1 MAKNEF
7 KPFAIGEYANVL
19 TQEEYEALP
28 AVGAGFTAG
37 VAKSE
42 ELNKVWRQSSVMSSV
57 LGDFIAI
64 NTGDDVLD
72 DGDTNRVLQ
81 SLIKALSKPIIN
93 VSHPVGIVAW
103 FAQNKNPNELFP
115 GTTWIY
121 LGDNKTIRI
130 GKADGSDVG
139 TTGGSDTINIT
150 RANLPQSAL
159 NVSGS
164 TSEQGAQTLQTTPA
178 GRHAHPGKYVE
189 SNTSLD
195 GGGSDRRSWSINYG
209 YRDEGLIGEAPNHQH
224 EATVPA
230 HTHTVWAQ
238 TEALGQGQEISIVE
252 SHIKLMGWYRTA

>member
-19 TQEEYEALP
+19 SQDEYEALP

-64 NTGDDVLD
+64 NSGDDVLD
-72 DGDTNRVLQ
+72 DGDTNRILQ
-81 SLIKALSKPIIN
+81 SLIKALSKPIID
-93 VSHPVGIVAW
+93 VSHPVGTVALL
-103 FAQNKNPNELFP
+103 AQNRNPNELFP

-121 LGDNKTIRI
+121 LGENKTIRI
-130 GKADGSDVG
+130 GKSDGSDVG

-150 RANLPQSAL
+150 RANLPQSVL

-164 TSEQGAQTLQTTPA
+164 TSEQPAQTLKAKMA
-178 GRHAHPGKYVE
+178 GRHTHQGGMRGPGPQYSSTISGTDNDGE
-189 SNTSLD
+189 HTLNWTSENGD
-195 GGGSDRRSWSINYG
+195 
-209 YRDEGLIGEAPNHQH
+209 H
-224 EATVPA
+224 EHDVDMPA
-230 HTHTVWAQ
+230 HAHTVWGQ

-252 SHIKLMGWYRTA
+252 SHIKLMGWYRIA

>member
-19 TQEEYEALP
+19 SQSEYEALP

-64 NTGDDVLD
+64 NSGDDVLD
-72 DGDTNRVLQ
+72 DGDTNRILQ
-81 SLIKALSKPIIN
+81 SLIKALSKPIID

-121 LGDNKTIRI
+121 LGENKTIRI

-139 TTGGSDTINIT
+139 TLDGSDTINIT
-150 RANLPQSAL
+150 RANLPQSVL

-164 TSEQGAQTLQTTPA
+164 TSEQPAHTLKAKMA
-178 GRHAHPGKYVE
+178 GRHAHQGGMNGPGAKYDETVTGTDNSGRYE
-189 SNTSLD
+189 LTWTSENGD
-195 GGGSDRRSWSINYG
+195 
-209 YRDEGLIGEAPNHQH
+209 H
-224 EATVPA
+224 EHDVDVPA
-230 HTHTVWAQ
+230 HDHTLSAK
-238 TEALGQGQEISIVE
+238 TEELGQGQEISIVE
-252 SHIKLMGWYRTA
+252 RHIKLMGWYRTA